1 MECFEQQQNLAIFDI
16 LHAFY
21 PDLKPSMVAIE
32 RVVNTLHVRKIV
44 SFNKADV
51 NEYIDDLYKKKQ
63 IITSSSSNNN
73 LRGSSSNNPTTK
85 K

>member
-1 MECFEQQQNLAIFDI
+1 LECFEQQQNLAIFDI

-32 RVVNTLHVRKIV
+32 RVVNTLHVRKII

-51 NEYIDDLYKKKQ
+51 SECIDELYKKKQ
-63 IITSSSSNNN
+63 IITSSSNNN